1 MEYDYP
7 YMEVEPNLNQTVYFL
22 WYSFVLLLSFSESA
36 KIRVCTRVHTSN
48 TAIEKIGGVKSI
60 VMSRLVIERCYLRK
74 GDIDKENSYLNLQ
87 TKDTVFDK
95 LTLFC
100 DSGSFYLP

>member
-1 MEYDYP
+1 
-7 YMEVEPNLNQTVYFL
+7 
-22 WYSFVLLLSFSESA
+22 
-36 KIRVCTRVHTSN
+36 
-48 TAIEKIGGVKSI
+48 
-60 VMSRLVIERCYLRK
+60 MSRLVIERCYLRK